1 MLKFISFTVN
11 LQGHRAC
18 YSQRVALEP
27 VSLGLNL
34 VLCLLYT
41 LQNTVLALEGL
52 KVFVHMK

>member
-41 LQNTVLALEGL
+41 LSRTLSLLL
-52 KVFVHMK
+52 KD